1 MTEKD
6 LEYLLLENLKI
17 ARENRAYLIKIDAR
31 QRWVRNM
38 KALYAAFIV
47 AVVVVAG
54 YFAYPYLKTAWGQF
68 EAVHNQINGMV
79 ELVTPVNKP

>member
-38 KALYAAFIV
+38 KALYAAF
-47 AVVVVAG
+47 VVVVILVAG
-54 YFAYPYLKTAWGQF
+54 YFAFPYLKTFWGQF
-68 EAVHNQINGMV
+68 EALHGEIGNVVGLI
-79 ELVTPVNKP
+79 TPAVKQ